1 MSPGNVDVV
10 RRLYSAISA
19 VDVSDVIECVDPN
32 AEWIPDSRVGE
43 DPIAGRERLFE
54 FFADRASMFGEFE
67 IEVEELLERGDRVLA
82 FLRLSGSGAASGA
95 GFEIRI
101 AHLWTLREGKVV
113 RGEGYGNRDEAL
125 EAAGLGE

>member
-1 MSPGNVDVV
+1 MSPGNVDVI
-10 RRLYSAISA
+10 RRLYAAISA
-19 VDVSDVIECVDPN
+19 VDASAAVEFVDPN
-32 AEWIPDSRVGE
+32 VEWISDGRVGVG
-43 DPIAGRERLFE
+43 PIRGRESVLE

-67 IEVEELLERGDRVLA
+67 VEVEELLERGDRVLA

-101 AHLWTLREGKVV
+101 AHLWTLRDGMVV
-113 RGEGYGNRDEAL
+113 RGEGFGNRDEAL